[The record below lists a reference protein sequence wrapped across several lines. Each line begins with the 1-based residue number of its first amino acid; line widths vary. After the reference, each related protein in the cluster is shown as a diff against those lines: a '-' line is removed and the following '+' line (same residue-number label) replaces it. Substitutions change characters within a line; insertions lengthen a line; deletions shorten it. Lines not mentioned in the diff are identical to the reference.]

1 MKSLEINKKDLIHNI
16 NTIKNILNSDY
27 KDLPSDIKKCEIIAV
42 VKNNGYGMGLIEY
55 VKILEDEGI
64 EFFAVSTIEEAL
76 EIRNAKIK
84 KRLLMLSPVVVE
96 SEARALI
103 ENNIILTISSKESAE
118 IANKIGEEIGQKIKV
133 HVKIDTGFGRYGF
146 IYNNPLEIIEVMQ
159 NNKNLEVEG
168 CFSHF
173 SQSYEKKNKWT
184 SIQYNRFLNAIAS
197 LQQNNLQ
204 TGMLHISNSSAF
216 LRYPYMKLNAVRI
229 GSAFTGR
236 ISIANIYGLKKI
248 GILKASISE
257 IKTVDK
263 GFNIG
268 YSNTYKTKE
277 KTNIA
282 VVSVGYADG
291 VNVTLDDDCFR
302 LIDHIRNIYNDFKN
316 IFRGQKNNL
325 YVKINNTKY
334 RIIGRI
340 GLYHIVVDIKN
351 DSININDIV
360 YVDVKPIY
368 IAKSIRREYLNE

>member
-118 IANKIGEEIGQKIKV
+118 IANKIGEKIGQKIKV